1 MFAINKADAIAPWET
16 AWNTALN
23 SPSPEQRRNIAE
35 LESYI
40 KEKIRQVLPMWN
52 GSIVTYSA
60 KTRFRLSQLMT
71 AMVETLPKERRWVL
85 DAVADVADP
94 TALMNNEYRNF
105 VKSLQ
110 KNYK

>member
-1 MFAINKADAIAPWET
+1 
-16 AWNTALN
+16 
-23 SPSPEQRRNIAE
+23 
-35 LESYI
+35 
-40 KEKIRQVLPMWN
+40 MWN

-71 AMVETLPKERRWVL
+71 AMVETLPKESRWVL